1 MICEYSGYSPKVKR
15 ESISHLVMSD
25 SVTPWTI
32 AHQAPLPI
40 LSPGDF
46 PDPEIKPGSPA
57 LKADS
62 SKGCLKID
70 RDLKRVR

>member
-1 MICEYSGYSPKVKR
+1 MKR

-25 SVTPWTI
+25 SVTPWT
-32 AHQAPLPI
+32 I